1 MSKKP
6 WYETALGHALTFGAS
21 NPDIC
26 NGCTGSCSSSCTG
39 TCTGGCNGCS
49 GCNTTCTGS
58 CKGSCAG
65 CGATC
70 GNACST
76 SCTTSCKGCTGC
88 GTGCSSGCSGCTGC
102 GSGCASGCTGCSG
115 CSSCTGTCSG
125 GCLAGCSG
133 KCYGT
138 CNSACGNQCTN
149 GATKN
154 LETFAINTLN
164 TIQQTELTFIINAIK
179 YEVSRRK
186 LTPTEISV
194 VTGDLINIDKI
205 QTIIEELKKV
215 NSKTTIIAPKE
226 IGQKAYKDLFENII
240 RDLKAPWNEI
250 IDPEMELL
258 EKFE

>member
-1 MSKKP
+1 MAQKVAVTDDGCLSCGNTCRGNCAGGCNNTCKGDCRNGC
-6 WYETALGHALTFGAS
+6 GHACNYSCYPTCAHNCTG
-21 NPDIC
+21 DC
-26 NGCTGSCSSSCTG
+26 RNGCGHDCNRTCSPTCAHTCGNGSCKGNCTG
-39 TCTGGCNGCS
+39 TCKNGCGGNCKNGCGGCDN
-49 GCNTTCTGS
+49 
-58 CKGSCAG
+58 
-65 CGATC
+65 
-70 GNACST
+70 
-76 SCTTSCKGCTGC
+76 
-88 GTGCSSGCSGCTGC
+88 
-102 GSGCASGCTGCSG
+102 G

-194 VTGDLINIDKI
+194 VTGDLININKI

-215 NSKTTIIAPKE
+215 NSKTTITAPKE